1 MAIVAIIFE
10 LIVVLVTY
18 SSLPRHL
25 LHLVLNSLTLVAV
38 SSRVSALLLHPLII
52 EALSILDYVFWTVF
66 IPLQHLAHIRVASVE
81 IQTFSAHVEGLTRLG
96 AQAYPHLCLLPHVF
110 IIVEDRVALT
120 IIYEASNTCL
130 SLLLVVV
137 CIFEFNGI
145 HWIVNRLLKV
155 FSC

>member
-38 SSRVSALLLHPLII
+38 SSRVSTLLLHPLII

-66 IPLQHLAHIRVASVE
+66 IPLQHLTHIGVASIE
-81 IQTFSAHVEGLTRLG
+81 I
-96 AQAYPHLCLLPHVF
+96 
-110 IIVEDRVALT
+110 
-120 IIYEASNTCL
+120 
-130 SLLLVVV
+130 
-137 CIFEFNGI
+137 
-145 HWIVNRLLKV
+145 
-155 FSC
+155 